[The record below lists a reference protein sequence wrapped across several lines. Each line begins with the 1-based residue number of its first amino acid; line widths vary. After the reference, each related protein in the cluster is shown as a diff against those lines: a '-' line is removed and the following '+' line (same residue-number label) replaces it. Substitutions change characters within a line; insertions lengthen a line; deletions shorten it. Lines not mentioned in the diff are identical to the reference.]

1 MRFGSKRCS
10 LSDQRARPIPLLD
23 CGTVPTTLN
32 GSGEAPYAGLVGP
45 DPKEERFFDIFTR
58 HAHLAHNA
66 VSDESFAGAVFRDFY
81 KGGTPK
87 PSLANAVIAIR
98 ALGIQARYDLFHHR
112 INVRYKGQSNAIREG
127 LLTDDTVSGTRSL
140 INNTYEIDCGDAN
153 TLAAIKEIA
162 QDNAYDP
169 VLDLLNEC
177 QGKWDRENRLDTWV
191 IRYLGC
197 EDTPLNRAIGRKVLI
212 AGCRRAREPGCKFD
226 TITVLEGVEGTNKST
241 AIRVLAGDENFS
253 DQSILG
259 ASDKEVQEQLDGIWM
274 HENADLA
281 GMKRAEIEHVKA
293 FASRQRDRARPAY
306 GRVREDRPRRSVEWG
321 TTNNEKYLLSQ
332 TGNRRFWPLKTG
344 KIDLDALTRD
354 REQLLGEAATYEADG
369 ESITLDPSLWGTAQQ
384 AQEERRVADPWE
396 DILAN
401 MPETVE
407 ICDAPYRWV
416 TVPIIHNSGDGFERV
431 ASADVLTHVL
441 KIPKAQQNSAH
452 AQRLAHAMGHVGW
465 SRHRSGRVTINGVPT
480 RGYIRSIHRPSSHH
494 QLSGKVTGRLAEC
507 PWSASPMGASGA
519 ILLPSRRESLH

>member
-10 LSDQRARPIPLLD
+10 LSDQRARPIALLD

-98 ALGIQARYDLFHHR
+98 ALGIRARYDLFHHR

-140 INNTYEIDCGDAN
+140 LNNTYEIDCGDAN

-259 ASDKEVQEQLDGIWM
+259 ASDKEV
-274 HENADLA
+274 
-281 GMKRAEIEHVKA
+281 K
-293 FASRQRDRARPAY
+293 
-306 GRVREDRPRRSVEWG
+306 
-321 TTNNEKYLLSQ
+321 
-332 TGNRRFWPLKTG
+332 
-344 KIDLDALTRD
+344 
-354 REQLLGEAATYEADG
+354 
-369 ESITLDPSLWGTAQQ
+369 
-384 AQEERRVADPWE
+384 
-396 DILAN
+396 
-401 MPETVE
+401 
-407 ICDAPYRWV
+407 
-416 TVPIIHNSGDGFERV
+416 
-431 ASADVLTHVL
+431 
-441 KIPKAQQNSAH
+441 
-452 AQRLAHAMGHVGW
+452 
-465 SRHRSGRVTINGVPT
+465 
-480 RGYIRSIHRPSSHH
+480 SS
-494 QLSGKVTGRLAEC
+494 
-507 PWSASPMGASGA
+507 
-519 ILLPSRRESLH
+519 